1 MLLIIYSQSTL
12 TFLVSENTCTDGS
25 VQENSDSEDESCLE
39 PGNEINVMPTRAVS
53 GKDKEHTEEETLSH
67 DQEDTTRSQDTLLGK
82 LLNIGL
88 WLCSC
93 SSLNILHILCTLI
106 G

>member
-53 GKDKEHTEEETLSH
+53 GKDKEHREEETLSH
-67 DQEDTTRSQDTLLGK
+67 DQEDTRSQDTLLSK
-82 LLNIGL
+82 LLSIGL

-93 SSLNILHILCTLI
+93 SSLNILHTLCTLI